1 MQVATQHAQ
10 GAGNGLLQSLQRLRG
25 QRLRQGQNGRRGAGH
40 GERELNRGHG
50 HSMAGGWKVG
60 SSSAGPQIAG
70 AAFLDRSRVVR
81 ALPAPAG
88 HPTLAAMDIAPPTVP
103 SGAVARLDVCLLGRF
118 AVAIDGVELAPDR
131 WPSLR
136 ATHLVQLLSLQP
148 RQRMTRDEVI
158 DALWPQLEPDAG
170 AANLRKAAHHA
181 RQALGRHDGVVLQA
195 GEVLLWP
202 ERPVTVDAQ
211 RFEQRADAALARRD
225 PADCADVAGSY
236 DGDLL
241 PGARFEPWAEAARE
255 RLHERHLQLLRASGQ
270 WERLAQLAP
279 EDEPA
284 HRALM
289 QRELSAGNRAAALR
303 WYAHLR
309 EALQVSLG
317 VAPDAQTEALYERCI
332 AGLQAMGPAFVGRA
346 HACAQVTA
354 WLGLPVA
361 QRPGGVVV
369 RGPAGIG
376 KSALGREIGVQASA
390 RGWTVWRVEASRTGR
405 AYALMAT
412 LAERLISDDRGVLDR
427 IGAHARAVL
436 ALLSPQA
443 APADPLPGPLGRHQV
458 VGAVRRLLLAS
469 APDSDILLHV
479 DDVHLAD
486 DADVDVVTQLAASGA
501 GLCLLLATRPP
512 AAGTALARA
521 LGRLQRSGVVQA
533 LDVEPLPE
541 DECRRL
547 VARAAPAVL
556 AEEVMARIV
565 RAAEGNPFAA
575 IELAR
580 CATAGND
587 ARLPAN
593 AAEAITQ
600 RLCDVPD
607 SALALLKWLA
617 LSSDELD
624 VATVEALATEAQVP
638 SLEAL
643 DAALAAGVLVPS
655 SSHYRFRHHLV
666 RQALIEQVPPHRRLK
681 MHRRIATRLAELDMP
696 PASIARHWL
705 DAGHP
710 RDAQPWLLAAA
721 REAVRLAAFSDALRH
736 LEPLLAFQPTHA
748 EALRLRAES
757 LDAMGEPAALAAY
770 HAAADAAGEPESHN
784 LRAKAGLAQVKL
796 GDPKGALLVLAG
808 LKPTSVEGRL
818 SEALAWSG
826 AAALGAAD
834 PATGTAKAA
843 VARQLAL
850 QSGDTTSLVI
860 ASWAQAA
867 AAHARGELHRSVWAD
882 LQETSH
888 VPHLALRVFDG
899 HLCIT
904 QRFLYGARP
913 YADVIAFAQALSTEA
928 QRLGAARG
936 HAFGV
941 TLRGEAEWL
950 NGNLSAAR
958 EHLRAGARL
967 HRAIGGPVGEALSL
981 QRLAEVALHEG
992 HRDEA
997 RSLIDEAL
1005 DVARQTDIGF
1015 HLLDRIYGTR
1025 INLHADDPEAALHV
1039 MEDASASVR
1048 GPLETC
1054 PGCRITFAV
1063 PAAIAAARAGEL
1075 ELADKHEEQC
1085 AYLADVV
1092 MRLPAWYAAHDEV
1105 RGHIAAARGPRTA
1118 AGEQAV
1124 ERFASAAAR
1133 FRAAGHPIDAERCER
1148 LAASS
1153 ARCG

>member
-1 MQVATQHAQ
+1 
-10 GAGNGLLQSLQRLRG
+10 
-25 QRLRQGQNGRRGAGH
+25 
-40 GERELNRGHG
+40 
-50 HSMAGGWKVG
+50 
-60 SSSAGPQIAG
+60 
-70 AAFLDRSRVVR
+70 
-81 ALPAPAG
+81 
-88 HPTLAAMDIAPPTVP
+88 MDINPPAVP
-103 SGAVARLDVCLLGRF
+103 SGALTRLEVFLLGRF
-118 AVAIDGVELAPDR
+118 AVAIDDVELAAER

-136 ATHLVQLLSLQP
+136 ATQLVQLLSLQP
-148 RQRMTRDEVI
+148 RHRLTRDEVI
-158 DALWPQLEPDAG
+158 DALWPQLDPEAG

-181 RQALGRHDGVVLQA
+181 RQALGRHDGIVLLA

-211 RFEQRADAALARRD
+211 RFEQRADAALANRD
-225 PADCADVAGSY
+225 PADCAEAAESY
-236 DGDLL
+236 GGALL
-241 PGARFEPWAEAARE
+241 PGARFEPWAEATRE

-289 QRELSAGNRAAALR
+289 QRELAAGNRAAALR

-309 EALQVSLG
+309 EALQQNLG
-317 VAPDAQTEALYERCI
+317 VAPDTQTEALYERCI
-332 AGLQAMGPAFVGRA
+332 AGLQAAGPAFIGRA
-346 HACAQVTA
+346 EACAQVMA

-361 QRPGGVVV
+361 RRPGGVVV

-376 KSALGREIGVQASA
+376 KSAFGREIAVQAGA
-390 RGWTVWRVEASRTGR
+390 RGWAVRRVDASQTGR
-405 AYALMAT
+405 TYAVMAT
-412 LAERLISDDRGVLDR
+412 LAEQLISADRSVLDR
-427 IGAHARAVL
+427 IGTQARAVL
-436 ALLSPQA
+436 ALLTPQA

-458 VGAVRRLLLAS
+458 VGAVHRLLLAS
-469 APDSDILLHV
+469 ALGATPGSATGSGVLLYV
-479 DDVHLAD
+479 DDIHLAD
-486 DADVDVVTQLAASGA
+486 DADVDVLTHLAASGA
-501 GLCLLLATRPP
+501 GLCLLLVTRPP
-512 AAGTALARA
+512 AAGTAMARA
-521 LGRLQRSGVVQA
+521 LGRLQRSGVVQVH
-533 LDVEPLPE
+533 DVEPLPD
-541 DECRRL
+541 DEARRL

-556 AEEVMARIV
+556 AEDVLARIV
-565 RAAEGNPFAA
+565 RTAEGNPFAA

-580 CATAGND
+580 CATTGSET
-587 ARLPAN
+587 RLPAN
-593 AAEAITQ
+593 AAEAITE

-607 SALALLKWLA
+607 SALALLKWLS
-617 LSSDELD
+617 LDSDEFD
-624 VATVEALATEAQVP
+624 VATVEALAAEAQVP

-643 DAALAAGVLVPS
+643 DAALAAGVLLPS
-655 SSHYRFRHHLV
+655 GSRYRFRHHLV
-666 RQALIEQVPPHRRLK
+666 RQALIGQVPPHRRLK
-681 MHRRIATRLAELDMP
+681 MHRAIATRLAELDMP
-696 PASIARHWL
+696 PAAIARHWL
-705 DAGHP
+705 DAGHL
-710 RDAQPWLLAAA
+710 RDAVPWLLAAA

-736 LEPLLAFQPTHA
+736 LEPLLGFQPQHV
-748 EALRLRAES
+748 EALRLRAEA

-770 HAAADAAGEPESHN
+770 HAAADAAGAPESHN

-808 LKPTSVEGRL
+808 LMPTSVDGRL
-818 SEALAWSG
+818 AEALAWSG

-850 QSGDTTSLVI
+850 QSGDTASLVI

-882 LQETSH
+882 LHETSH

-904 QRFLYGARP
+904 QRFLYGAKP

-958 EHLRAGARL
+958 KHLREGARL

-992 HRDEA
+992 QRDEA

-1025 INLHADDPEAALHV
+1025 INLHADDPATALHV
-1039 MEDASASVR
+1039 MEDASVSVR

-1085 AYLADVV
+1085 AYLANVV

-1105 RGHIAAARGPRTA
+1105 RGHIAAARGAGTA
-1118 AGEQAV
+1118 DELAT

-1133 FRAAGHPIDAERCER
+1133 FRAAGHPIDAARCEQLVAR
-1148 LAASS
+1148 LA
-1153 ARCG
+1153 G